1 MDLKEIAA
9 ISGKGG
15 LFRVLKP
22 TRAGV
27 ILESLDE
34 QKTRSIAGPQS
45 KVSLLKEISIYT
57 LDADGSVPLED
68 VFRKIHEKYGDKAL
82 PVDGKSD
89 TPALHGFMSEILPN
103 YDQDRVYS
111 SDMKK
116 LVTWYT
122 LLVNHLPEFFEETGE
137 EVQAEAE
144 EPVAGEEKAAEE
156 PKSEKKKASKE

>member
-1 MDLKEIAA
+1 
-9 ISGKGG
+9 
-15 LFRVLKP
+15 
-22 TRAGV
+22 
-27 ILESLDE
+27 
-34 QKTRSIAGPQS
+34 
-45 KVSLLKEISIYT
+45 
-57 LDADGSVPLED
+57 VPLEE

-82 PVDGKSD
+82 PVDGKSE

-122 LLVNHLPEFFEETGE
+122 LLVNHLPEFFEGTGE

-144 EPVAGEEKAAEE
+144 EPVAEEEKTAEE
-156 PKSEKKKASKE
+156 PKAGKKASKK